1 MEGPNSGPR
10 IAAVKN
16 SGYPAYLFPS
26 AWQYPSVTDSPAYS
40 VAEAALLRDAQDGNE
55 SAFLAIYQQ
64 HRLPVFQFA
73 WRLTGSQAAAE
84 DVTQECFLSLMR
96 GAAFDASRGNLRT
109 YLFGIARNLV
119 LRRLRITGREAEAA
133 AEAPATIDL
142 LGDLLSAER
151 SELIA
156 GAIAQLPILQ
166 REALALYTFEGLS
179 LDQIAQIAGVDTG
192 AVKSRLHRARESL
205 RIALSPLL
213 SPCSK
218 RKNL

>member
-1 MEGPNSGPR
+1 
-10 IAAVKN
+10 VKN
-16 SGYPAYLFPS
+16 SENPAYLFPP
-26 AWQYPSVTDSPAYS
+26 AWQYPSVTDSATYS
-40 VAEAALLRDAQDGNE
+40 VADAALIRDARDGNE

-96 GAAFDASRGNLRT
+96 GAAFDSSRGNLRT

-119 LRRLRITGREAEAA
+119 LRRLRINAREAEAA
-133 AEAPATIDL
+133 ADAPALIDL
-142 LGDLLSAER
+142 LSDLLAAER

-156 GAIAQLPILQ
+156 SAIAQLPILQ
-166 REALALYTFEGLS
+166 REALVLFTFHELS
-179 LDQIAQIAGVDTG
+179 LDQIAQIAGIDTG

-205 RIALSPLL
+205 RAALSPLL

-218 RKNL
+218 RKNP